1 MSEVDN
7 IICVINP
14 NRYAEASDGTQGAVE
29 KFKAV
34 IKKQGFDAGLKSMKS
49 LGIKPKPVA
58 EHSLV
63 YNSSSETLEPV
74 YFWLLDFTNKVFGGD
89 VVKIMDNFA
98 SSPGSGHFSELQAKV
113 SQMQQ
118 ESSRVLGT
126 VNNILKG
133 VLNLIYDLKEFKIR
147 LSHYDAANSSDKKKV
162 EAGLLSLKQ
171 MWMDKVDIQ
180 RGQGSINAMS
190 AGNLNFVTLRDSFL
204 IAKSIKEVDEMDLNE
219 RVKRILKPRI
229 QEFFEWKKRSEQELR
244 KRFEIEKIYL
254 KSQANALKL
263 NARWAKPYLKAA
275 QQLAQN
281 EKLGSRPELVNI
293 FNTIFM
299 QLILRAKNDVSLSQE
314 ITDKNLPY
322 NFRKFKKLRK
332 YSAVVFIDFKFR
344 GIPGKAGQHYVFGG
358 RADVDFKAYALNEE
372 ELKLLESKLGE
383 SDLEDS
389 LKLVQGMTDDS
400 LRELK
405 LDLKELLGDEDEDKE
420 KIQQENT
427 NPFSALFSFLK
438 SSKKQEEPSENIIG
452 EKEDKGL
459 TLIKQKGIKKDNYAE
474 AYIRNIAE
482 ANAINRCYFVFDV
495 YKKAHSMASFPYL
508 EDVEPKPPRSKIEE
522 VFGFDK
528 ENY

>member
-7 IICVINP
+7 IICAINP
-14 NRYAEASDGTQGAVE
+14 DKYYDGTRGQIKEYKRLIKTKGLDE
-29 KFKAV
+29 G
-34 IKKQGFDAGLKSMKS
+34 IKKA
-49 LGIKPKPVA
+49 KPKPSA
-58 EHSLV
+58 DYNLV
-63 YNSSSETLEPV
+63 YNSSSETLEPI
-74 YFWLLDFTNKVFGGD
+74 YFWLLDLMNKFFGGD
-89 VVKIMDNFA
+89 VKKIIDNFA
-98 SSPGSGHFSELQAKV
+98 SSPGSGHFSEIQAKV

-118 ESSRVLGT
+118 EASRVLGT

-133 VLNLIYDLKEFKIR
+133 VLNLIYDLKEFKIK
-147 LSHYDAANSSDKKKV
+147 LSHYDSANSSDKSEA

-180 RGQGSINAMS
+180 RGQGSINAMT
-190 AGNLNFVTLRDSFL
+190 AGNLNFITLRDAFL
-204 IAKSIKEVDEMDLNE
+204 IAKSIKDIDDMDLNE

-254 KSQANALKL
+254 KSQTNALKL

-281 EKLGSRPELVNI
+281 EKLSSQPELVNI

-299 QLILRAKNDVSLSQE
+299 QLILMAKNDVNVSQE

-322 NFRKFKKLRK
+322 NFRKIKNLRK
-332 YSAVVFIDFKFR
+332 YFGVVFVDFKFR

-358 RADVDFKAYALNEE
+358 RADVTFKAYALNNQEI
-372 ELKLLESKLGE
+372 KLLESKLGE

-389 LKLVQGMTDDS
+389 LKLVQGMTDES
-400 LRELK
+400 LKELK
-405 LDLKELLGDEDEDKE
+405 LDLKELLDDSDKE
-420 KIQQENT
+420 KEKAEQENI

-438 SSKKQEEPSENIIG
+438 PSKKQESSSSENIIG
-452 EKEDKGL
+452 EKEDKEL
-459 TLIKQKGIKKDNYAE
+459 TLIKQKGIKKENYAE

-482 ANAINRCYFVFDV
+482 ATAINSCFFIFDV
-495 YKKAHSMASFPYL
+495 YKKAHGMASFPYA
-508 EDVEPKPPRSKIEE
+508 EDAEAKPPRSKIEE
-522 VFGFDK
+522 IFGFDK
-528 ENY
+528 